1 MKDINNLT
9 CKFQNPES
17 ERKFLDYD
25 WKTKSRSIRIGL
37 YFLIAIL
44 ILNIIPEFFER
55 TSNSNLFGFIVPV
68 LFSIVLLRSN
78 DKFMRKYFERFF
90 SVFLALMIPINQYLN
105 VDIYRQ
111 DYDLP
116 AYPIFL
122 AIFILKVLPLSFI
135 WSIPVAL
142 ITFTTSMLVQDHSK
156 MEPQMYF
163 IYSVVFTFLMYDK
176 WRSELAKRNDYS
188 KNITIEDTRSL
199 MYETLKRY
207 FGETLSNQILS
218 EKGKLSGQIKWVS
231 VAFTDISAY
240 STIIENMSPKIA
252 VKLLNQYFSRMHDI
266 IEKHDGHILNY
277 IGDSIMIVFGAPNEV
292 DDHELKAVECAVEMR
307 KVLDELNNEWD
318 EVEFSR
324 YWKNHGINKVEARAG
339 IHSGSVIAGNIG
351 SDRMLQY
358 SAIGDVVNVAA
369 RLEQSNKEFGTDIC
383 FSHEIYINLKK
394 DLHDNASLSGEIKLK
409 GRSSPLKVYSI

>member
-1 MKDINNLT
+1 MNDINNLT
-9 CKFQNPES
+9 CKFHNPEN
-17 ERKFLDYD
+17 EAKFLDYD
-25 WKTKSRSIRIGL
+25 WKTKSRSVRIGL

-44 ILNIIPEFFER
+44 LLNIIPEFFER
-55 TSNSNLFGFIVPV
+55 TSNSNLFGFIVPA

-90 SVFLALMIPINQYLN
+90 SVFLAIMIPINQYLN

-135 WSIPVAL
+135 WSTPVAL

-156 MEPQMYF
+156 MEPLMYF
-163 IYSVVFTFLMYDK
+163 IYLVVFTFLMYDK
-176 WRSELAKRNDYS
+176 WRSEL
-188 KNITIEDTRSL
+188 
-199 MYETLKRY
+199 
-207 FGETLSNQILS
+207 
-218 EKGKLSGQIKWVS
+218 
-231 VAFTDISAY
+231 

-252 VKLLNQYFSRMHDI
+252 VKLLNQYFSRMHDV

-307 KVLDELNNEWD
+307 KVLDELNDEWD
-318 EVEFSR
+318 KVEFSR
-324 YWKNHGINKVEARAG
+324 YWKNHGIDKVEARAG

-394 DLHDNASLSGEIKLK
+394 DLHDSASLSGEIKLK